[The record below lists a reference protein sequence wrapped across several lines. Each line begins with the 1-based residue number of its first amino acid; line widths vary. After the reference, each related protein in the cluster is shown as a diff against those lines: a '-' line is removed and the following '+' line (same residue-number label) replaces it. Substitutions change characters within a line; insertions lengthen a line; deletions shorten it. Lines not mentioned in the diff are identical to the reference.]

1 MAFWNKKP
9 ADKAPAAQPAAAVP
23 AATSAPARPAP
34 VPTAAPPPPV
44 AAAPPPAQQQAGAP
58 PSGSPKGQPSLNSQ
72 LAMSLGKV
80 VSVLMFSERYQG
92 LTLRDLTSLILPP
105 LAANQFVVAEARPQG
120 KDVTAPIGLLLW
132 ASVSDEQDQRFAADA
147 SQPTRLAGA
156 QWTSGHNLWII
167 ETVGPQNVI
176 EAMMKQ
182 LVEGPFKGKI
192 FKFRTRAADGS
203 FSVQVVD
210 PTATQTA

>member
-1 MAFWNKKP
+1 MAFWNKKSEDEAP
-9 ADKAPAAQPAAAVP
+9 ANQAAAAAAPAAPAAQN
-23 AATSAPARPAP
+23 
-34 VPTAAPPPPV
+34 APPPSAA
-44 AAAPPPAQQQAGAP
+44 AAAPPPAQQEAAAP
-58 PSGSPKGQPSLNSQ
+58 AAAPRSEQRGQPSLNSQ

-92 LTLRDLTSLILPP
+92 LTLSDLTSLILPP

-132 ASVSDEQDQRFAADA
+132 ARVSDEQDQRFAADA

-156 QWTSGHNLWII
+156 EWTSGENLWII

-182 LVEGPFKGKI
+182 LVEGPFKGKQ

-203 FSVQVVD
+203 FSVQVIK
-210 PTATQTA
+210 PAAA